1 MKVDMDKVSY
11 VLGQSVGGDFKR
23 QGIEIDPEK
32 FTKSF
37 IDAFNGVQSNMPV
50 GEMQSVMQ
58 NFQKAMQD
66 KMQAEQMTAGKKNIE
81 AGEKFL
87 AENKGKE
94 DVQVTESGLQYKVIT
109 EGSGKKPAVTDTVET
124 HYEGKTLDGKIFDS
138 SYQRGETTTFPLN
151 GVIKGWTEALQL
163 MSEGSKYELYIPHG
177 LAYGA
182 AGSGGTIE
190 PYSTLVFTVELIAVK

>member
-1 MKVDMDKVSY
+1 MKVEMDKVSY

-23 QGIEIDPEK
+23 QGIEIDPEI

-37 IDAFNGVQSNMPV
+37 TEAFNGEQSKMPV
-50 GEMQSVMQ
+50 GEMQQVMQ

-66 KMQAEQMTAGKKNIE
+66 KMQAQQQAAGSKNIE

-87 AENKGKE
+87 AENKDKDG
-94 DVQVTESGLQYKVIT
+94 VTVTESGLQYKVIT
-109 EGSGKKPAVTDTVET
+109 EGSGKKPAATDTVET

-138 SYQRGETTTFPLN
+138 SYKRGQTTTFPLN

-163 MSEGSKYELYIPHG
+163 MKEGSKYELYIPHE

>member
-1 MKVDMDKVSY
+1 MKVEMDKVSY
-11 VLGQSVGGDFKR
+11 VLGQSIGGDFRR
-23 QGIEIDPEK
+23 QGFEIDLDI

-37 IDAFNGVQSNMPV
+37 TDAFNGEKPTMTV
-50 GEMQSVMQ
+50 GEMQQTMQ
-58 NFQKAMQD
+58 NFQRAMQD
-66 KMQAEQMTAGKKNIE
+66 KLQAETKVAGAKNIE

-87 AENKGKE
+87 SENSKK
-94 DVQVTESGLQYKVIT
+94 DSVFVTESGLQYKVIS
-109 EGSGKKPAVTDTVET
+109 EGEGKKPAVTDTVET
-124 HYEGKTLDGKIFDS
+124 HYEGKTLDGTIFDS
-138 SYQRGETTTFPLN
+138 SYKRGETTTFPLN

-163 MSEGSKYELYIPHG
+163 MSEGAKYELYIPHG

>member
-1 MKVDMDKVSY
+1 MKVEMDKVSY

-23 QGIEIDPEK
+23 QGIEIDPVI
-32 FTKSF
+32 FTQSF
-37 IDAFNGVQSNMPV
+37 IEAFNGKQSTMPV

-66 KMQAEQMTAGKKNIE
+66 KMQAEQQKAGSKNIE
-81 AGEKFL
+81 AGDKFL
-87 AENKGKE
+87 AENSKE
-94 DVQVTESGLQYKVIT
+94 EGVSVTDSGLQYKVIT
-109 EGSGKKPAVTDTVET
+109 EGSGKKPAETDTVET

-138 SYQRGETTTFPLN
+138 SYQRGQTATFPLN

-163 MSEGSKYELYIPHG
+163 MAEGSKYELYIPQG

-190 PYSTLVFTVELIAVK
+190 PYSTLIFTVELIAVK

>member
-1 MKVDMDKVSY
+1 MKVEMDKVSY

-23 QGIEIDPEK
+23 QGIEIDPEI

-37 IDAFNGVQSNMPV
+37 VDAFNGKQSNMPV
-50 GEMQSVMQ
+50 GEMQQIMQ

-66 KMQAEQMTAGKKNIE
+66 KMQAEQQMAGSKNIE
-81 AGEKFL
+81 EGEKFL
-87 AENKGKE
+87 AENSNKE
-94 DVQVTESGLQYKVIT
+94 GVSVTDSGLQYKVIT
-109 EGSGKKPAVTDTVET
+109 EGSGKKPTATDTVET
-124 HYEGKTLDGKIFDS
+124 NYEGKTLDGKIFDS
-138 SYQRGETTTFPLN
+138 SYQRGQTATFPLN

-163 MSEGSKYELYIPHG
+163 MAEGSKYELYIPQA

-190 PYSTLVFTVELIAVK
+190 PYSTLIFTVELIAVK